1 MKMERTA
8 MGVQTAYPMIAGA
21 ATGAAAAAAAE

>member
-21 ATGAAAAAAAE
+21 AAAAAAAAE